1 MARAFD
7 DHTTFHGGVSINS
20 TAVAAHRAWDKF
32 VDDTPYPASVKYDD
46 AGPSLS
52 ITGTSTHLGK
62 KQKGLRLTK
71 IKSSPSNGALAAAQS
86 ASRKGKIHVRGRSTS
101 EATSP
106 ATSLFTSSHT
116 SINAPPGINATPA
129 TQTKVYPMAP
139 PKTISKTKEKI
150 KPLLRKMSSYDQN
163 RVDLSKSTAEHEGL
177 GIFTSSTAG
186 DDRDFSANTGHL
198 GRGYHS
204 RNVSGHSH
212 MSTATNSSH
221 HGYGSH
227 YVHPM
232 RQTPKAY
239 TPPIATS
246 FANSVDSGSSSGTPV
261 VGPND
266 HIHSDQS
273 PHHINTNPT
282 PYAPLPSSRRVRPPL
297 HIRTVSGSRL
307 TNSSQTNLPITPS
320 SLRQKADNSETPI
333 AMASTRTS
341 FDSMFRKRSRANTNE
356 DPVVRA
362 AQVAVLRKE
371 FDERER
377 AKDEIRREQEARKAQ
392 KEAKRQQKRDESEQR
407 KSESRARKS
416 NAMSEKSAI
425 RAFQAQQENMS
436 RQTTSGEGIDRR
448 PQTRGSTKTAGRA
461 GKEVMNKWQLF
472 VFWFKTLLLKMK
484 RALTGKSG

>member
-7 DHTTFHGGVSINS
+7 DQTTFHDVTSINS
-20 TAVAAHRAWDKF
+20 TAVAAHRAWDRF
-32 VDDTPYPASVKYDD
+32 VDDTPYPASIKYDD
-46 AGPSLS
+46 ARPSLS
-52 ITGTSTHLGK
+52 ITASSAHSGK

-71 IKSSPSNGALAAAQS
+71 IKSSPSNGALAAARS
-86 ASRKGKIHVRGRSTS
+86 ASRKGKVHGRGRSAS

-116 SINAPPGINATPA
+116 SVNAPSGVNAA
-129 TQTKVYPMAP
+129 SIMQTKVYPMAP

-150 KPLLRKMSSYDQN
+150 RPLLRKMSSNYQYK
-163 RVDLSKSTAEHEGL
+163 VDLSKSAAEHEGL
-177 GIFTSSTAG
+177 GIFTSSTVG
-186 DDRDFSANTGHL
+186 DDRDPGANMGHL

-212 MSTATNSSH
+212 MSTATSSSH

-232 RQTPKAY
+232 RQTPKPY
-239 TPPIATS
+239 TPPIAGS
-246 FANSVDSGSSSGTPV
+246 FANSVDSGSSSGTPIA
-261 VGPND
+261 GPND
-266 HIHSDQS
+266 HIHLDHSSQ
-273 PHHINTNPT
+273 HINTNPT

-297 HIRTVSGSRL
+297 QIRTISGSRI

-320 SLRQKADNSETPI
+320 SLRQKADNSETPM

-377 AKDEIRREQEARKAQ
+377 AKDEMRREQEARKAV

-416 NAMSEKSAI
+416 NAMSEKSAV
-425 RAFQAQQENMS
+425 RAFQAQQETIS
-436 RQTTSGEGIDRR
+436 RQTTGGEDSFRR

-472 VFWFKTLLLKMK
+472 VFWFKTLLLRMK
-484 RALTGKSG
+484 RAMIGKSG